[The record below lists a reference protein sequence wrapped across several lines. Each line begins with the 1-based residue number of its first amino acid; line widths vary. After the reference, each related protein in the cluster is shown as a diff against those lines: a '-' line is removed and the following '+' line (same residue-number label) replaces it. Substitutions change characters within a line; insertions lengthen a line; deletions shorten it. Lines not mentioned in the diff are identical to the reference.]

1 MKKIVLLF
9 VLFLTV
15 VSYSQEKRL
24 WAKSYIDKK
33 APKLVVQKWLSKKPK
48 TKGKFVLIEFW
59 ATWCAPCRKA
69 IPKMNKFQEEFKDNL
84 VVIGISD
91 ERKSTVRKFKNPK
104 IEYYSAI
111 DTKKRLKNVYEVSGV
126 PHCVIINPDGFV
138 VWEGWPDLKGF
149 ELTSDVIKELIKNN

>member
-1 MKKIVLLF
+1 MKKILLLF

-24 WAKSYIDKK
+24 WAKSFLNKE

-48 TKGKFVLIEFW
+48 TKGKFVLVEFW

-104 IEYYSAI
+104 IEYYSAV
-111 DTKKRLKNVYEVSGV
+111 DTKKRLKDAYEVTGV
-126 PHCVIINPDGFV
+126 PHCVIINPDGIV